1 MKFTPSS
8 DEVCLSDSRPVSLR
22 QARGLRVTCTA
33 GIVWITVTGESG
45 DIFLTPGQCH
55 QISRN
60 GLVIIESIGSGKIRL
75 NKPEAISALL
85 RYFGKMLHQ
94 IGLGEKTGA
103 PVIRRFS

>member
-1 MKFTPSS
+1 MKFMPSS

-33 GIVWITVTGESG
+33 GIVWITVTGEAG
-45 DIFLTPGQCH
+45 DIFLTPGQSH

-60 GLVIIESIGSGKIRL
+60 GLVVIESIGSGKIRL
-75 NKPEAISALL
+75 NKPEAAFALF
-85 RYFGKMLHQ
+85 RHFGKMLYQ

-103 PVIRRFS
+103 SRIRRFS